1 MVMRGLQLLWHP
13 TIDSLHTVI
22 VTVTLIVI
30 ILRFQVSTHI
40 HLRFIKGLMVSQQ
53 ILSLMLMLMLMLMLV
68 LIHMARIVPHG
79 HSRPLT

>member
-13 TIDSLHTVI
+13 TIDSLHTV
-22 VTVTLIVI
+22 TLIVI

-40 HLRFIKGLMVSQQ
+40 HLRLIKGLMVSQQ
-53 ILSLMLMLMLMLMLV
+53 ILSLMLMLMLV